1 MLLLPLLLA
10 FQQPVP
16 IVLAQAAPAS
26 NHASDRGPAFYMV
39 RTPGGKREDAYGAA
53 ALRRRLSL
61 DLHDVPIG
69 DALAAITAQTGIRFV
84 YMREDVPIDRRV
96 SLAARDIALAAALT
110 EVLFDAGVDVE
121 LLSGNQVALVKR
133 RSPPANV
140 RERRR
145 VTGRV
150 IDAETKTPLPGAV
163 VTVTGTAIG
172 TIASDSGTFAI
183 ILPDNATGLSVR
195 RIGYRQNAIT
205 LGADQN
211 DVTIELTKDPLKLET
226 QVVTG
231 VATTISSRNAA
242 NAVAV
247 VNSDQINEVPA
258 PTLENALQSKIPG
271 AIVEQNNGGA
281 PGGGLQVQI
290 RGITSIEADASPL
303 YVVDGVIVN
312 NETTNNGANAIS
324 QASLGTP
331 GVGGV
336 QQFEQDNSPNRLA
349 DINPNDVETM
359 EILKGSSASAIYGA
373 KAASGV
379 VVITTK
385 KGQPGKTQWNV
396 TQRFGTF
403 TLANSLPL
411 RTFPT
416 LESAQDWFWNDDAI
430 AKLPPYGTRASADAF
445 IQSVYGGPQDYQS
458 QLFGGGELS
467 YETDLS
473 VRGASESGNT
483 TYFLSGLTKYDN
495 GILLNTGYNKQS
507 VRTNLSQTMLP
518 NLTLSGSL
526 FYANSLTRRG
536 VSGNDNVG
544 IAPYDVLS
552 YTPQFINLDNR
563 SATGAWA
570 RNTFGPANPFA
581 DAVEIR
587 TPENVHRFI
596 GGGTL
601 SWTMFRTAE
610 QSLQASVIGGADY
623 SDERAQL
630 YAPPDLQQEQNLPS
644 GLPGVATTLESNNE
658 YLNYSVNLV
667 HHYVGSSI
675 VDATTSIGLA
685 DERRSF
691 YNPNSVGQN
700 LVPGQNS
707 FTAGSVQ
714 TGYYAQTALRDFSF
728 YGQEQLLLLN
738 QRLALTGGLT
748 AERSS
753 NNGDASKY
761 YSYPKVSASYR
772 IPHVFG
778 FIDEIKGRVAYGQSG
793 TEPTYGVKF
802 SGLVLQV
809 LGATS
814 GTYTTAALGD
824 PHAQPETNTEIEG
837 GIDALMFGSR
847 AQITATVYQKRI
859 TNVLLQESINPSF
872 GASTQWL
879 NGGQFTNRG
888 LELSLAATPIE
899 SRSGFTW
906 ISTTTFY
913 RNFSVVDNLAVPAF
927 DLPNSGGGPFGIF
940 LIQPGRSVSEV
951 VSTNPADV
959 KKDGVPVEIGDA
971 QPAFQMGFTNDFAFR
986 GFHLHGVLDWKK
998 GSTADNAN
1006 NLYFDNPLFLLDSAA
1021 AAKRLVSRS
1030 NGGSPYVE
1038 NAGYIKLREITLAY
1052 DLPSSL
1058 IHDVTRGYV
1067 SSARVSLSG
1076 RNLWASFKY
1085 TGPDPEVSGNGNVN
1099 INRGNDVTQYPP
1111 ARSWFVSLELG
1122 F

>member
-1 MLLLPLLLA
+1 MLLIPLLLA

-16 IVLAQAAPAS
+16 IVLAQAAPVS
-26 NHASDRGPAFYMV
+26 DHASDRGPAFYMV
-39 RTPGGKREDAYGAA
+39 RTPGGKREDAYGAV

-61 DLHDVPIG
+61 NLQDVPIA

-84 YMREDVPIDRRV
+84 YMREEVPVDHRV
-96 SLAARDIALAAALT
+96 SLAAQDIALAAALT

-133 RSPPANV
+133 RSSASHAQQ
-140 RERRR
+140 RRR
-145 VTGRV
+145 ITGHV
-150 IDAETKTPLPGAV
+150 IDAETKSPLPGAV
-163 VTVTGTAIG
+163 VTVTGTTIGAI
-172 TIASDSGTFAI
+172 TSDSGTFAI
-183 ILPDNATGLSVR
+183 VVPDNATSLSVR
-195 RIGYRQNAIT
+195 RIGYRQNSVT
-205 LGADQN
+205 LTADQT
-211 DVTIELTKDPLKLET
+211 DVTVELSKDPLKLET

-247 VNSDQINEVPA
+247 VSSDQISEVPA

-271 AIVEQNNGGA
+271 AIIEQNNGGA
-281 PGGGLQVQI
+281 PGGGLQIQI

-303 YVVDGVIVN
+303 YVIDGVIVN

-324 QASLGTP
+324 QASLGSP
-331 GVGGV
+331 GVQNT

-349 DINPNDVETM
+349 DINPNDIESIEV
-359 EILKGSSASAIYGA
+359 LKGSSASAIYGA

-379 VVITTK
+379 VIITTK
-385 KGQPGKTQWNV
+385 KGTPGKTAWNV

-403 TLANSLPL
+403 ELANHLPL
-411 RTFPT
+411 RSFPT
-416 LESAQDWFWNDDAI
+416 LGSAQLWYLNDEHSGDI
-430 AKLPPYGTRASADAF
+430 GTPAASGDSAF
-445 IQSVYGGPQDYQS
+445 IKSVYGGPQDYQN

-473 VRGASESGNT
+473 VRGASESGKT
-483 TYFLSGLTKYDN
+483 TYFMSALTKYDN

-507 VRTNLSQTMLP
+507 IRTNISQTLLP
-518 NLTLSGSL
+518 NVTISGSL

-544 IAPYDVLS
+544 ISPYDVLS
-552 YTPQFINLDNR
+552 YTPQFINLNNR

-570 RNTFGPANPFA
+570 RNVFGPANPFA
-581 DAVEIR
+581 DAEEIQ

-601 SWTMFRTAE
+601 SWTMFHTAA

-630 YAPPDLQQEQNLPS
+630 YAPPDLQQEQSLPS
-644 GLPGVATTLESNNE
+644 GLPGVATSLEANTQ
-658 YLNYSVNLV
+658 YLNYSVNLI
-667 HHYVGSSI
+667 HHYVGSSLI
-675 VDATTSIGLA
+675 DATTSIGLA
-685 DERRSF
+685 DERRNF
-691 YNPNSVGQN
+691 YNPNAVGQN

-714 TGYYAQTALRDFSF
+714 SGYYAQTALRDFSF

-753 NNGDASKY
+753 NNGDDQKY

-778 FIDEIKGRVAYGQSG
+778 FLDEIKARVAYGQSG
-793 TEPTYGVKF
+793 TEPTYGVKY
-802 SGLVLQV
+802 SGLVQNV
-809 LGATS
+809 LGASS
-814 GTYTTAALGD
+814 GTYTPAAYGD
-824 PHAQPETNTEIEG
+824 PNVQPETNTEIEG
-837 GIDALMFGSR
+837 GIDATMFGSR
-847 AQITATVYQKRI
+847 AQISATVYQKRI
-859 TNVLLQESINPSF
+859 SNVLLQEAVNPSF
-872 GASTQWL
+872 GTSTQWL

-899 SRSGFTW
+899 MRNGFTW

-913 RNFSVVDNLAVPAF
+913 RNYSVVDNLAVAAF
-927 DLPNSGGGPFGIF
+927 DLPESGGGPFGIF

-959 KKDGVPVEIGDA
+959 NKAGVPVQIGDA
-971 QPAFQMGFTNDFAFR
+971 QPAFQMGFTNDFSFSS
-986 GFHLHGVLDWKK
+986 FHLHSVLDWKK

-1006 NLYFDNPLFLLDSAA
+1006 NLYFDNSLFLLDSAA
-1021 AAKRLVSRS
+1021 SAKRLIERA

-1038 NAGYIKLREITLAY
+1038 DAGYVKLREITLSY
-1052 DLPSSL
+1052 DLPSGI
-1058 IHDVTRGYV
+1058 IHNLTRGYL
-1067 SSARVSLSG
+1067 ATAKLSLSG

-1085 TGPDPEVSGNGNVN
+1085 TGPDPEVSGDGNVN
-1099 INRGNDVTQYPP
+1099 ITRGNDVTQYPP
-1111 ARSWFVSLELG
+1111 ARSYFVSLDLG

>member
-1 MLLLPLLLA
+1 MLNLALPLLLA

-26 NHASDRGPAFYMV
+26 NHVNDRGPAFYMV

-61 DLHDVPIG
+61 NLHDVSIA
-69 DALAAITAQTGIRFV
+69 DALSAITAQTGIRFV
-84 YMREDVPIDRRV
+84 YMREEVPVDRHV
-96 SLAARDIALAAALT
+96 SLSAQDIALAAALT

-121 LLSGNQVALVKR
+121 LLSGNQVALVQR
-133 RSPPANV
+133 RPPPSDTHQ
-140 RERRR
+140 RRR

-150 IDAETKTPLPGAV
+150 LDAETKAPLPGAV
-163 VTVTGTAIG
+163 VTVTGTAVGAI
-172 TIASDSGTFAI
+172 TSDSGTFAI
-183 ILPDNATGLSVR
+183 NLPDNATSLSVR
-195 RIGYRQNAIT
+195 RIGYRQTSVT
-205 LGADQN
+205 LTTDQN
-211 DVTIELTKDPLKLET
+211 DITVELTKDPLKLET

-231 VATTISSRNAA
+231 VATSISSRNAA

-271 AIVEQNNGGA
+271 ATIEQNNGGA
-281 PGGGLQVQI
+281 PGGGLQIQI

-303 YVVDGVIVN
+303 YVVDGVLVN
-312 NETTNNGANAIS
+312 NETTNSGANAIS
-324 QASLGTP
+324 QAGLGSP
-331 GVGGV
+331 NVGSV

-349 DINPNDVETM
+349 DINPNDIESIEV
-359 EILKGSSASAIYGA
+359 LKGSSASAIYGA

-379 VVITTK
+379 VIITTK
-385 KGQPGKTQWNV
+385 KGSPGRTQWNV

-403 TLANSLPL
+403 TLANKLPL

-416 LESAQDWFWNDDAI
+416 LKSAQDWYWNDDPA
-430 AKLPPYGTRASADAF
+430 AQAGSRADADAY
-445 IQSVYGGPQDYQS
+445 IQSIYGGPQDYQS

-473 VRGASESGNT
+473 VRGATENGKT

-507 VRTNLSQTMLP
+507 VRTNVSQTLLP

-544 IAPYDVLS
+544 ISPYDVLS
-552 YTPQFINLDNR
+552 YTPQFINLNNR

-570 RNTFGPANPFA
+570 RNVFGPANPFA
-581 DAVEIR
+581 DAEEIS

-596 GGGTL
+596 GGGTI
-601 SWTMFRTAE
+601 SWTMFKTNT
-610 QSLQASVIGGADY
+610 QSLQISTIGGADY

-630 YAPPDLQQEQNLPS
+630 YAPPDLQQEQSLPS
-644 GLPGVATTLESNNE
+644 GLPGVATSLEANTE
-658 YLNYSVNLV
+658 YLNYSVNLI

-685 DERRSF
+685 DERRNF
-691 YNPNSVGQN
+691 YNPNTVGQN

-728 YGQEQLLLLN
+728 YGQEQLLLLS

-753 NNGDASKY
+753 NDGSASKY

-772 IPHVFG
+772 IPHLFG
-778 FIDEIKGRVAYGQSG
+778 FLDEIKGRVAYGQSG

-802 SGLVLQV
+802 SGLTLQV

-814 GTYTTAALGD
+814 GAYTPAILGD
-824 PHAQPETNTEIEG
+824 PQVRPETNTEIEG
-837 GIDALMFGSR
+837 GIDATMFGSR

-859 TNVLLQESINPSF
+859 SNVLLQESVNPSY
-872 GASTQWL
+872 GATTQWL

-899 SRSGFTW
+899 MHHGLTW

-913 RNFSVVDNLAVPAF
+913 RNYSVVDNLAVPAF
-927 DLPNSGGGPFGIF
+927 DLPSSGGGPFGIF

-959 KKDGVPVEIGDA
+959 KKDGVPVQIGDA
-971 QPAFQMGFTNDFAFR
+971 QPAFQMGFTNDFTLG
-986 GFHLHGVLDWKK
+986 GFHLHGVLDWKV

-1021 AAKRLVSRS
+1021 AVKRLAERAA
-1030 NGGSPYVE
+1030 GGSPYVE
-1038 NAGYIKLREITLAY
+1038 DAGYVKLREITLAY
-1052 DLPSSL
+1052 DLPSQ
-1058 IHDVTRGYV
+1058 IVHNVTRGYV
-1067 SSARVSLSG
+1067 YSARLSLSG

-1111 ARSWFVSLELG
+1111 ARSWFVSLDLG